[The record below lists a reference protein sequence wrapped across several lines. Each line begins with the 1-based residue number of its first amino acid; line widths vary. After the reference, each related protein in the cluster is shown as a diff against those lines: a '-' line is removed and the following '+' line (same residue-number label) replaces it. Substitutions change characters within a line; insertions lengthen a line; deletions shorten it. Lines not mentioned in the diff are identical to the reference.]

1 MSQLF
6 QLDIIAPDRILRSER
21 VEMAVIPGAEGDFG
35 VLPGHAPLISALRPG
50 LLNIHSGSE
59 IKEQFFVT
67 GGFAEVSNNGC
78 IILADRATPLSE
90 IKRNEVVSRIEN
102 IKSEL
107 QSSTSN
113 NKELLRELNICEA
126 MLAVAA

>member
-21 VEMAVIPGAEGDFG
+21 VEMVVIPGAEGDFG

-50 LLNIHSGSE
+50 LLNIHSGTE
-59 IKEQFFVT
+59 IKEQFFVS
-67 GGFAEVSNNGC
+67 GGFAEVSNNSC

-107 QSSTSN
+107 QSSNSN